1 MSDGIILK
9 LFLHWRTQWR
19 NMRISVCT
27 VHRDENVF
35 VGFKKVLSLMLWSS
49 LRGSGVNA
57 EQVTCQSDTSLCQN
71 SYSTVGFIEAE
82 SITDK
87 THTLPC
93 PSLGV
98 IPADRLGAETCTAT
112 DTFFWLLVSL
122 FQKCCQNL
130 RIKFIHRTWSRSCR
144 RTIWD

>member
-1 MSDGIILK
+1 
-9 LFLHWRTQWR
+9 
-19 NMRISVCT
+19 MRVSVCA

-35 VGFKKVLSLMLWSS
+35 VGFK
-49 LRGSGVNA
+49 RGSGVNA

-112 DTFFWLLVSL
+112 DTFF
-122 FQKCCQNL
+122 
-130 RIKFIHRTWSRSCR
+130 
-144 RTIWD
+144 